1 MSASSGASAS
11 SASNPPARP
20 RSGLRTPL
28 FGFFVGG
35 WSIANLADS
44 LLTVILAVWIVDLTG
59 NIALG
64 GITFVFIG
72 APALLS
78 PFFGDLADRMSRRTL
93 LICAY
98 AGGALSLVPLF
109 WVVGPEDIWIV
120 YAVTFIYASVSYVSG
135 ACQSGL
141 LRDLLRDEELGSANG
156 IFSTID
162 QVLRVGLPFVG
173 AALYVFT
180 GMHVLVATSA
190 AAFASAAIIFLVLP
204 LPEVNR
210 RAERDPYFRS
220 LGAGF
225 RHLISTA
232 PLNSMSTAM
241 IIVMTAIGAVNGIAF
256 AIVDNLGLP
265 ASWLGPLMAGQ
276 GVGGVLAGIFAPR
289 LLRRIGRVT
298 TFAAGVIALGIS
310 VVALAGQ
317 SVSLVVASQLILGFA
332 VTTVVIA
339 FVTER
344 QIATQPALQGR
355 VAAASHVI
363 MNLPTVIGTV
373 AATSLIAVCD
383 FRVLVLTAAAIV
395 TLVGIVAL
403 IRRPR
408 TSTVT

>member
-1 MSASSGASAS
+1 MSVPPDASAS
-11 SASNPPARP
+11 SASVPADRP

-28 FGFFVGG
+28 FGVFVGG

-64 GITFVFIG
+64 GVTFVFIG

-78 PFFGDLADRMSRRTL
+78 PFFGDLAHRMSRRTL

-98 AGGALSLVPLF
+98 AGGACSLVPLF
-109 WVVGPEDIWIV
+109 WVEGPDDVWIV
-120 YAVTFIYASVSYVSG
+120 YAVTFVYASVSYISG

-141 LRDLLRDEELGSANG
+141 LRDLLRDEELGIANG

-173 AALYVFT
+173 ATLYVFT

-190 AAFASAAIIFLVLP
+190 AAFATAAIIFIFLP
-204 LPEVNR
+204 LPEVDR
-210 RAERDPYFRS
+210 RSERDPYFRS

-225 RHLISTA
+225 RHLFATA
-232 PLNSMSTAM
+232 PLNAMSTAM
-241 IIVMTAIGAVNGIAF
+241 LIVMTAIGAVNGIAF

-276 GVGGVLAGIFAPR
+276 GIGGVLAGIFAPR
-289 LLRRIGRVT
+289 LLRNIGRVA
-298 TFAAGVIALGIS
+298 TFATAVTLLGLS
-310 VVALAGQ
+310 VVAFAGQ
-317 SVSLVVASQLILGFA
+317 FVYLVVASQLILGFA
-332 VTTVVIA
+332 VTAVVIA

-355 VAAASHVI
+355 VAAASHVV

-395 TLVGIVAL
+395 TLTGIVAL
-403 IRRPR
+403 IRLPPA
-408 TSTVT
+408 STVT